1 MLFLGNYK
9 ALKDKII
16 FIIAISGIVSV
27 TFLVVLIL
35 TFYLLEDKNFSS
47 VPLLS
52 LFILT
57 GAIIVLLINL
67 LRLPVINKVINGE
80 YKLDKDFLKKYSMM
94 LDFKENEEIMKD
106 KKSETTSDVSFGYE
120 KLD

>member
-1 MLFLGNYK
+1 LLFLGNYK

-67 LRLPVINKVINGE
+67 LRLPVINKIINGE
-80 YKLDKDFLKKYSMM
+80 YKLDKKFLKKYSMM
-94 LDFKENEEIMKD
+94 LDFKENEKIMKD